1 MGVSGNSGASTGP
14 HLHYEMHKNGKPIN
28 PVTWLKKHAGGGKSK
43 AASAWRG
50 DIIRAARQMHVHPSA
65 SQINGII
72 AQIQRESGGNSGVT
86 QGNIGDINN
95 LRGTPAQGLLQ
106 YVPSTFRSYAVK
118 GHTNIKSGFD
128 QLLAFFNNSNW
139 ASDIQYGRSGW
150 GPRGHRRYETGG
162 IVNSKQLAWLAD
174 GGFSESIISHD
185 PANRVKSKAIYD
197 RTGEMLGFNDD
208 TEILARVEKLLQE
221 HTAYTRSIDDNTRR
235 TADKSSVIHMNGRA
249 VAKEIAEDTNEEI
262 KRIEARKTTFKR
274 GGGR

>member
-1 MGVSGNSGASTGP
+1 MF
-14 HLHYEMHKNGKPIN
+14 
-28 PVTWLKKHAGGGKSK
+28 PVTVVHQQDLTYTTKCTRTVNLLTQSLGLKHAGGGKSK

-162 IVNSKQLAWLAD
+162 IVNSKQLAWIAD

-208 TEILARVEKLLQE
+208 TEILARVENYYKSIQL
-221 HTAYTRSIDDNTRR
+221 TRSIDDNTRR

-249 VAKEIAEDTNEEI
+249 VPRRLLKIQT
-262 KRIEARKTTFKR
+262 RKSNVSRHVKQLSK
-274 GGGR
+274 GRR